1 MRYFVAIL
9 IGLVMGFCGI
19 RPIKDDG
26 KFSLLNSI
34 LLLAVGTVWGL
45 WSYGR
50 F

>member
-26 KFSLLNSI
+26 KFSLVNSI
-34 LLLAVGTVWGL
+34 LLLLAGYAWSL
-45 WSYGR
+45 WSYGK